1 MLVGKAFL
9 GMLGAILAVVVLG
22 ALLFIPKY
30 NSLVSGE
37 EAIDSKWAQ
46 VENQLQRRFDL
57 IPNLVE
63 TVKGFAQQER
73 DILAEISDART
84 KYGTAS
90 NMEETAEADA
100 ELTSA
105 LGRLLVIV
113 ENYPDLKSDA
123 NFRQLMDELAGT
135 ENRLAVAREDYNNEV
150 QKYNSN
156 VRKFPGNIIAGMF
169 GFEQRD
175 YFKADSGA
183 EKAPKVDFGGDD

>member
-1 MLVGKAFL
+1 MGKAFI
-9 GMLGAILAVVVLG
+9 GVFGAIIGVLLLG
-22 ALLFIPKY
+22 ALLFVPKY

-63 TVKGFAQQER
+63 SVKGFASQER
-73 DILAEISDART
+73 EILAEISQART
-84 KYGTAS
+84 KYGAAS
-90 NMEETAEADA
+90 NVEETAEADA

-113 ENYPDLKSDA
+113 ESYPNLKSDA

-150 QKYNSN
+150 QAYNSN
-156 VRKFPGNIIAGMF
+156 IRKFPGNIIAGMF
-169 GFEQRD
+169 GFEQRH
-175 YFKADSGA
+175 YFEADSGA
-183 EKAPKVDFGGDD
+183 KQAPKVNFGGND